1 MSENGEGKLKSPFDA
16 ETEDD
21 TIALSRDELDDIL
34 SEAEIVQEPT
44 TDEVPEGEGDVS
56 DDGPKESSEEEISL
70 DETISDETETTDDLL
85 ESEDFDISGEID
97 ELTPKDLEDIELEE
111 GDIENY
117 TQELKTELGE
127 ELEMPDI
134 EENESDLEE
143 DLKDIEDE
151 LADIHAEGLNLE
163 GDFDEDM
170 DLDTYLDSVKSDID
184 LESIDLD
191 EENEE
196 DLVESPVIGDTEE
209 TINPEITSD
218 EAFREAG
225 IEGIGEEFGEDTEK
239 GDEQLLR
246 SLEEAE
252 LTPED
257 EKGEI
262 HEDFSQPEEP
272 GSEETEE
279 QLQMEEESE
288 SAEGSFDGEVELTEE
303 EENTLAQDID
313 LEEESAEEEEIVSV
327 SGEDLERLS
336 EEEPALREPE
346 ELEKEMATE
355 TEVSGSEEMVIDK
368 TLYNDITVILQY
380 MDNLLGELPDEKI
393 KEFSKSKY
401 FSLYKEVF
409 EKLNLA

>member
-1 MSENGEGKLKSPFDA
+1 MSENGEGKSKSPFDA

-44 TDEVPEGEGDVS
+44 IDEVPGGEEDVS
-56 DDGPKESSEEEISL
+56 ADVTEESEVDISL
-70 DETISDETETTDDLL
+70 DEGPSEEMETTEELT
-85 ESEDFDISGEID
+85 ENEEFDISGEID
-97 ELTPKDLEDIELEE
+97 ELTPKDIEDIELEE

-117 TQELKTELGE
+117 TQELKSELGE

-134 EENESDLEE
+134 DEDEVDLEG
-143 DLKDIEDE
+143 DLREIEDE
-151 LADIHAEGLNLE
+151 LADIHPEGLKLD
-163 GDFDEDM
+163 GDLDEDM

-196 DLVESPVIGDTEE
+196 DLVESPMIGDTEDIDNLE
-209 TINPEITSD
+209 QTSE
-218 EAFREAG
+218 EAFKEAG
-225 IEGIGEEFGEDTEK
+225 IEGIGEEFEEETEK

-252 LTPED
+252 LTPKE
-257 EKGEI
+257 EEGEI
-262 HEDFSQPEEP
+262 SEGFPEPEET
-272 GSEETEE
+272 GQEEAEAPFF
-279 QLQMEEESE
+279 QMEEKPESFE
-288 SAEGSFDGEVELTEE
+288 ESFDDEVQLNEE
-303 EENTLAQDID
+303 EESILTEDID
-313 LEEESAEEEEIVSV
+313 LETESAEDEEIVSV

-336 EEEPALREPE
+336 EEEPALKEPE
-346 ELEKEMATE
+346 ELEKEVTTE
-355 TEVSGSEEMVIDK
+355 TEETSGEEMTIDK

>member
-1 MSENGEGKLKSPFDA
+1 MSENGEGKSKSPFDA
-16 ETEDD
+16 GTEDD

-44 TDEVPEGEGDVS
+44 IDEVPGGEGGVSADVT
-56 DDGPKESSEEEISL
+56 EESEEEISL
-70 DETISDETETTDDLL
+70 DENTSEEMETREKLI
-85 ESEDFDISGEID
+85 ESEEFDISGEID

-134 EENESDLEE
+134 EEDEGDLEGNLRE
-143 DLKDIEDE
+143 IEDE
-151 LADIHAEGLNLE
+151 LADIHPEGLKLE
-163 GDFDEDM
+163 EDIDEDM

-191 EENEE
+191 EENKE
-196 DLVESPVIGDTEE
+196 DLVESPVIGDTEDVVNLE
-209 TINPEITSD
+209 QTSE
-218 EAFREAG
+218 EAFKEAG
-225 IEGIGEEFGEDTEK
+225 IEGIGEELEGDTEK

-252 LTPED
+252 LTLKD
-257 EKGEI
+257 EEGEI
-262 HEDFSQPEEP
+262 SEGFLEPEES
-272 GSEETEE
+272 GREEAEE
-279 QLQMEEESE
+279 PFLQMEEESE
-288 SAEGSFDGEVELTEE
+288 SFKESFDGEVRLTEE
-303 EENTLAQDID
+303 EESILTEDID
-313 LEEESAEEEEIVSV
+313 LEAESAEDEEIVSV

-336 EEEPALREPE
+336 EEEPALKEPE
-346 ELEKEMATE
+346 ELEKEVTTE
-355 TEVSGSEEMVIDK
+355 TEESGRDEMVIDK

-409 EKLNLA
+409 EKLNLE

>member
-1 MSENGEGKLKSPFDA
+1 MSEKGEGKSKSPFDA

-21 TIALSRDELDDIL
+21 TIALSRDELDGIL

-44 TDEVPEGEGDVS
+44 TDEVPAGEGGVS

-85 ESEDFDISGEID
+85 ESEEFDISGEID

-134 EENESDLEE
+134 EEDESDLEE

-209 TINPEITSD
+209 TINPEKTSD

-262 HEDFSQPEEP
+262 HDDFSQPEEP

-279 QLQMEEESE
+279 PFQMEEESE
-288 SAEGSFDGEVELTEE
+288 SAEESFDGEVELTEE

-313 LEEESAEEEEIVSV
+313 LEEESAEEEEIISV

-346 ELEKEMATE
+346 ELEKEVATE
-355 TEVSGSEEMVIDK
+355 TEESGSEEMVIDK